1 VIGLGIATLT
11 ALGVTAAGYQTMAP
25 TGQWFGRAF
34 CRARRSSK
42 EIALTFDDGPNDPH
56 TLALLDV
63 LAKHNVH
70 ATFFVIGKYVRQ
82 RPDIVREIVARGH
95 IVGNH
100 TFTHPLLTLEP
111 ARRIRDEIKNCR
123 TAIEDAIGQHSNLF
137 RPPWG
142 GRRPGIFRIVR
153 ELGLEPVMW
162 NITGYDWNPTSA
174 EFIQRKVFPN
184 IRGGDVVL
192 LHDGGHKAFGTD
204 RSKTVEVVDA
214 LLTRYKGLYEF
225 TTIPEM
231 MKIPARTT
239 V

>member
-1 VIGLGIATLT
+1 
-11 ALGVTAAGYQTMAP
+11 
-25 TGQWFGRAF
+25 
-34 CRARRSSK
+34 
-42 EIALTFDDGPNDPH
+42 
-56 TLALLDV
+56 LLDV

-70 ATFFVIGKYVRQ
+70 ATFFVVGKYVRQ

-111 ARRIRDEIKNCR
+111 AMRIRDEITQCR
-123 TAIEDAIGQHSNLF
+123 AAIEDAIGQHSNLF

-162 NITGYDWNPTSA
+162 NITGYDWNATSA
-174 EFIQRKVFPN
+174 GFIQGKVFPK

-204 RSKTVEVVDA
+204 RSKTVEVVDV
-214 LLTRYKGLYEF
+214 LLTRYKSFYEF

-231 MKIPARTT
+231 MKIPMRTT